1 MTAVGVVAA
10 VLLALGV
17 GLQLVA
23 ALGLAAM
30 RDTYA
35 RLHYPGVS
43 GFGLAAIAVAI
54 FVREGFSMI
63 GDKALATAAITIL
76 AGPVLVHATARAA
89 RVRRL
94 GDWTIRPGEKVE
106 EVER

>member
-1 MTAVGVVAA
+1 MTVVGVVVAA
-10 VLLALGV
+10 LLVLGV

-23 ALGLAAM
+23 VLGVAAM

-35 RLHYPGVS
+35 RLHYVGVG
-43 GFGLAAIAVAI
+43 GFGLAAIALAV
-54 FVREGFSMI
+54 FVREPLSTV
-63 GDKALATAAITIL
+63 GDKALATAALVLVTG
-76 AGPVLVHATARAA
+76 AVLVHVTARAA

-94 GDWTIRPGEKVE
+94 GGWAIQPGEEVE

>member
-1 MTAVGVVAA
+1 VTVVGVVVA

-23 ALGLAAM
+23 ALGLVAM
-30 RDTYA
+30 RDTFA

-63 GDKALATAAITIL
+63 GDKALATAAVTLL
-76 AGPVLVHATARAA
+76 AGPVLVHVTARAA

-94 GDWTIRPGEKVE
+94 GDWKVQPGERVE

>member
-1 MTAVGVVAA
+1 MTPVAILVAA
-10 VLLALGV
+10 LLVLGV
-17 GLQLVA
+17 GLQLIA
-23 ALGLAAM
+23 ALGLVAM
-30 RDTYA
+30 RDTFA

-43 GFGLAAIAVAI
+43 GFGLAAIALAI

-63 GDKALATAAITIL
+63 GDKALATAALTL
-76 AGPVLVHATARAA
+76 VAGPVLVHATARAA

-94 GDWTIRPGEKVE
+94 GGWRIQPGEKVE